1 MGSSSWLGVF
11 YSYFDAF
18 LIVYTV
24 TLQALYTTLTI
35 SGWSSVNRYVGE
47 SPLSLP
53 VTILVPAFNEEA
65 SVVESVES
73 LLRSQF
79 SQLQI
84 VIVNDDST
92 DDTLARIVDAFEMV
106 QVSRVPRSG
115 LPSAPVRGL
124 WISRRDDR
132 VLLVDKLNGGKADAL
147 NAGINYAS
155 YPLVCSIDA
164 DTILDPGA
172 LARLVWEFQSD
183 PDTVATGGI
192 VRIINGSTMQDGALV
207 HVQTPHTML
216 ANVQIVEYLR
226 AFLGGRI
233 AWSRAGMLIIISG
246 AFGLFRRDALVAAGG
261 YDATCVGEDAELVLR
276 LYRSRADLG
285 LPCRISFFPDP
296 ICWTEAPSTMRTLAR
311 QRDRWQRGLAQ
322 MLWRHKAMVFNRR
335 YGRIG
340 WFALPVF
347 WLFELFGPII
357 EALGY
362 ILVPLGLI
370 TGYVAVEVFLLLL
383 ALSTL
388 YGFFLSL
395 VVILMEERA
404 FRRYP
409 NWADLRRM
417 TVAVFVENFGYRQ
430 WMAFVRVRAMFRLR
444 RRHQVWGD
452 QERMGFTSVDEPAE
466 RQPS

>member
-1 MGSSSWLGVF
+1 M
-11 YSYFDAF
+11 
-18 LIVYTV
+18 
-24 TLQALYTTLTI
+24 
-35 SGWSSVNRYVGE
+35 
-47 SPLSLP
+47 
-53 VTILVPAFNEEA
+53 
-65 SVVESVES
+65 
-73 LLRSQF
+73 
-79 SQLQI
+79 
-84 VIVNDDST
+84 
-92 DDTLARIVDAFEMV
+92 
-106 QVSRVPRSG
+106 
-115 LPSAPVRGL
+115 
-124 WISRRDDR
+124 
-132 VLLVDKLNGGKADAL
+132 
-147 NAGINYAS
+147 
-155 YPLVCSIDA
+155 
-164 DTILDPGA
+164 
-172 LARLVWEFQSD
+172 
-183 PDTVATGGI
+183 
-192 VRIINGSTMQDGALV
+192 
-207 HVQTPHTML
+207 
-216 ANVQIVEYLR
+216 
-226 AFLGGRI
+226 
-233 AWSRAGMLIIISG
+233 
-246 AFGLFRRDALVAAGG
+246 AAGG

-370 TGYVAVEVFLLLL
+370 TGYVTVEVFLLLL